1 MPKAQTLFDI
11 FGELTARWPSAV
23 QRLPGIVNPGIGDP
37 ELAVWLAALNNGTG
51 VTNTRFGALEGRVS
65 VEAQLTFDNA
75 QAGYAGVPDAFPFV
89 IASMP
94 DVEFRIQTLLTPK
107 YAQLFATL
115 SETGVEVVLEGVP
128 VEIRL
133 PAGLVQPVEADPAE
147 VEVGAF
153 TPGSLD
159 ALKVVYRRND
169 STSIFV
175 HIRLI
180 MTTDHEFMIRPAV
193 PINFGRCLFSEAPI
207 KALHNFH
214 LIPSPSLSPRNDEWI
229 RHSVK
234 PWLPDMT
241 GPLDGLFSARAID
254 IDETAPPFDD
264 FVEKLHS
271 HGEREGEAEFVLDDV
286 VVPFFSPYVIPIPRH
301 ITIGVRRR
309 ILRDDDLADA
319 FAFSAAPVKI
329 TFCKDPEWRVIVNSL
344 FYKSL
349 PAEDLSA
356 DLGLS
361 FSAVIVRSDEPSP
374 SHGFEVSLGDHYTVL
389 AGYRRNFTS
398 SNGLPDPGTGAE
410 AAINALLHWE
420 IATIAIDIMAF
431 RIGYSLGRA
440 IGEDKGVGDCLE
452 VTADLFVSMPPTGSD
467 TSFFKMRGLDGQPV
481 KFAVEGVGWKQ
492 GSFHFEGLAL
502 PDGVAVYFGP
512 VKLIIEEFA
521 LLVESGATYLSFSGG
536 LGLVRPKGFSGS
548 IVFKRLRFRVQGNPN
563 APRFNLDGFFVDLRF
578 GTTLRIGAGGF
589 YSQRPVGTAT
599 IREIGLSGTIGF
611 DISGTGYL
619 FAIDVLSGEIE
630 DPPEKFDYLMFQIA
644 FRGSVPI
651 AWFELRGVRV
661 LFARDMQPLLTAA
674 NEEAHELRYYNWYK
688 ATDPVTVTGDRRLAA
703 WQPRKD
709 SWALGIGLSASLAQ
723 LGKIVELSAF
733 VLSVSGDDE
742 NGLLI
747 VAEAYLLKN
756 EQPVAFA
763 AVQWDG
769 KNDRFSMLIGVNL
782 TPKHFLKRTPDWI
795 DQIGKLSG
803 TLFICNN
810 PVVVALG
817 RLSDTRTWFSLTFD
831 FDLWARILV
840 QFGICFEYSEAPNGG
855 KGFGF
860 IARLEG
866 TINGG
871 IVKVNFNA
879 GFGGVFAVFT
889 TASNDY
895 AAAFWIEAGLRIVLF
910 KFLRFGISARAEF
923 RNVGAEPSR
932 GELRAQIRLETPWY
946 LPDVTWTFDA
956 TFGTL
961 DAAGLAVA
969 ASALRSSMAIDGA
982 RQKGQV
988 VHVER
993 IDPTW
998 TGEGVGRTLSVRE
1011 LRTMAL
1017 DEAGRLARFTGDPEA
1032 VPIATDSCLSL
1043 EFSVAV
1049 NDYIGVG
1056 GAASGQGDQ
1065 SAGDLLLNYDLI
1077 GLAVRRRARFGQ
1089 DRNWYPL
1096 QQKVELTA
1104 DFSDPGGV
1112 DLSGTFEAQQLTLF
1126 WSKDLQIE
1134 GQTASKKLL
1143 LNARTPYDFQTKNPE
1158 TDEETVKNDPAW
1170 PCCGGKQV
1178 YRVHELLFR
1187 NEAPGAEIDAY
1198 RLYSQSQSRFRF
1210 ATEAYAFPVNFG
1222 TVLPPNTIVAVAT
1235 RLEPGLVFRADFA
1248 ENAALCVFRLFWN
1261 NSQVTLQLV
1270 GFDSTG
1276 RQAGTLIVPPK
1287 QDFQD
1292 VVLPIDGPVRRVEAR
1307 AVFPHASPSAVSVA
1321 AHAVSTQPGPPVLAV
1336 DRAGYVDLRGYLDYL
1351 LGLEACN
1358 SGSDEFQNG
1367 YSGRGAVAFLPNYE
1381 YEVAVNTRITV
1392 THPSQPAESAEILE
1406 YVYFRTKGL
1415 PGLNAVE
1422 TVGDEVAPYVRS
1434 AYDGG
1439 RGALYRE
1446 EPVVLAFTEDFHV
1459 AVPIAQRPGGS
1470 AEEHTRLLRM
1480 QLVVHPV
1487 IAPKAGT
1494 PFTATA
1500 KDWIVDHRGTFVS
1513 DPVGPF
1519 RDLSSNGLTLAT
1531 AMRSVNP
1538 FRGRLAVLT
1547 NRPGASCPLTDPLD
1561 VVGTTLI
1568 APPQGET
1575 DPDDPSKSLWPS
1587 GLAYTATVRPE
1598 ASGFVNRRSFIAE
1611 DLTAMSFAFDTTAG
1625 GRSTWRVVDGA
1636 IETTADGGRRF
1647 GIFGDST
1654 WNHLTFEVTIAAAGQ
1669 MAGVGVALPD
1679 GFIPTRGLFAVVSPE
1694 GQGHRLAIHRRTAGS
1709 EFTELTGLPVPPMA
1723 DPDAPILL
1731 IVTAFDDRLRA
1742 SVGETIVEVER
1753 DEMREGRA
1761 CLVADGAVRFQSL
1774 EVTGLEIYRFPFQ
1787 TSRYR
1792 SFDEHIQSFDGAMD
1806 VIGADALGAGTTT
1819 ATVAQLLGQTSS
1831 EIAIAMRPDEDASA
1845 RQSLFER
1852 WVAALGLPLR
1862 DEVDALEFSR
1872 FVVGGTTGLML
1883 IESSEPIDFSQE
1895 IRVELSRRDQG
1906 SLPPV
1911 VGPVAGVADRITRR
1925 KARIREE
1932 LRRVLEVDASAAAR
1946 RPRRNPLRD
1955 VTRHET
1961 HLEVRLDLDAIDG
1974 PAGRLRVV
1982 EAAGKKLQRK
1992 LIVYAFR
1999 LPPGAT
2005 GEVSVRAVKTDE
2017 IVLGPCHSS
2026 LVSPELANLPAGAF
2040 ALVAPDFNLVLGT
2053 FIAGHVWTPLPVTVL
2068 QDASARRA
2076 LLIPATSL
2084 APGTYRLTL
2093 TLDRQRWPT
2102 QDPADELNRYT
2113 RSQTLQLEL
2122 E

>member
-11 FGELTARWPSAV
+11 FGEFTERWPSAI
-23 QRLPGIVNPGIGDP
+23 QREPGILNPGISDP
-37 ELAVWLAALNNGTG
+37 EIAAWLAALNNGTG
-51 VTNTRFGALEGRVS
+51 VSNTRFGAIDGRVS

-75 QAGYAGVPDAFPFV
+75 QASYAGSPDAFPFV

-107 YAQLFATL
+107 FAQLFATL
-115 SETGVEVVLEGVP
+115 SDTGVEVVLEGLP

-159 ALKVVYRRND
+159 AVKVVYRRFD
-169 STSIFV
+169 PTSIFV
-175 HIRLI
+175 HIRLV
-180 MTTDHEFMIRPAV
+180 MTSDHEFMIRPAV

-214 LIPSPSLSPRNDEWI
+214 LIPSPSLSPRNDEWV

-264 FVEKLHS
+264 LTEKLHS

-301 ITIGVRRR
+301 LTIGVRRR

-329 TFCKDPEWRVIVNSL
+329 TFCKDPEWKVIVNSL

-349 PAEDLSA
+349 PAEDLA
-356 DLGLS
+356 TDLGLS
-361 FSAVIVRSDEPSP
+361 FSAVIVRSNEPSP

-420 IATIAIDIMAF
+420 IATIQIDIMAF
-431 RIGYSLGRA
+431 RVGYSLGRA

-481 KFAVEGVGWKQ
+481 KFAVEGVGWRL

-502 PDGVAVYFGP
+502 PDGVGVYFGP
-512 VKLIIEEFA
+512 IKLIIEEFA
-521 LLVESGATYLSFSGG
+521 LVVESGATYLSFSGG

-548 IVFKRLRFRVQGNPN
+548 IVFKRMRFRVQGNPN
-563 APRFNLDGFFVDLRF
+563 APRFNLDGFFIDLRF
-578 GTTLRIGAGGF
+578 GKTLRIGAGGF
-589 YSQRPVGTAT
+589 YSEKQVGSAT
-599 IREIGLSGTIGF
+599 VKEIGLSGTIGF
-611 DISGTGYL
+611 EISGTGYL
-619 FAIDVLSGEIE
+619 FAIDVLSGEMTDGAE
-630 DPPEKFDYLMFQIA
+630 RFDYLMFQIA

-661 LFARDMQPLLTAA
+661 LFARDMQPLLTPA

-688 ATDPVTVTGDRRLAA
+688 GTDPVTVTGDRRLAA

-756 EQPVAFA
+756 EKPVAFA

-831 FDLWARILV
+831 FDVWARILI

-910 KFLRFGISARAEF
+910 RFLRFGISARAEF

-982 RQKGQV
+982 RHKGQI

-1017 DEAGRLARFTGDPEA
+1017 DEAGRLARFAANAEA
-1032 VPIATDSCLSL
+1032 IPIATDSCLSL

-1049 NDYIGVG
+1049 NDDINVG

-1077 GLAVRRRARFGQ
+1077 GVAVRRRQRFGQ

-1096 QQKVELTA
+1096 QQKVELAA
-1104 DFSDPGGV
+1104 DFSDPSGV
-1112 DLSGTFEAQQLTLF
+1112 DLSGTFEAQQLTMF
-1126 WSKDLQIE
+1126 WSKDVLIE
-1134 GQTASKKLL
+1134 GQTASKTLL
-1143 LNARTPYDFQTKNPE
+1143 INARTPYDFQTKNPE

-1170 PCCGGKQV
+1170 PCCGRKVG
-1178 YRVHELLFR
+1178 YRVHDLLFR
-1187 NEAPGAEIDAY
+1187 SEAPGADIEGY
-1198 RLYSQSQSRFRF
+1198 RRYSQSQSRFRF
-1210 ATEAYAFPVNFG
+1210 VTRAYAFPVNFG
-1222 TVLPPNTIVAVAT
+1222 SVLPPNTIVAVAT
-1235 RLEPGLVFRADFA
+1235 ELQPGVVFRADFA
-1248 ENAALCVFRLFWN
+1248 ENAALCLFRLFWN
-1261 NSQVTLQLV
+1261 HAQVTLQLV
-1270 GFDSTG
+1270 GFDRTG
-1276 RQAGTLIVPPK
+1276 RQVGALVVPPK
-1287 QDFQD
+1287 PDFQD
-1292 VVLPIDGPVRRVEAR
+1292 VVLPIDGPARRVEAR
-1307 AVFPHASPSAVSVA
+1307 AIFPHTASSGLGHSTL
-1321 AHAVSTQPGPPVLAV
+1321 AVSTQPGSPVLAV

-1351 LGLEACN
+1351 LGLEACH

-1392 THPSQPAESAEILE
+1392 THPSQPSESAEVVE

-1422 TVGDEVAPYVRS
+1422 TVGDEVQPYVRS

-1446 EPVVLAFTEDFHV
+1446 EPVILAFTEDFHV
-1459 AVPIAQRPGGS
+1459 AVPLTQRPGGTS
-1470 AEEHTRLLRM
+1470 EEHTRLLRM
-1480 QLVVHPV
+1480 QLVVRPV
-1487 IAPKAGT
+1487 VALAAGT

-1519 RDLSSNGLTLAT
+1519 RDIFSNGFTRAT

-1538 FRGRLAVLT
+1538 FRGRLAGLT

-1568 APPQGET
+1568 ALPQGAT
-1575 DPDDPSKSLWPS
+1575 DPDDPTKSLWPS

-1598 ASGFVNRRSFIAE
+1598 ASGFVDRASFIAE
-1611 DLTAMSFAFDTTAG
+1611 DLTAMSFAFDTAAG
-1625 GRSTWRVVDGA
+1625 GRSTWSVVDGT

-1647 GIFGDST
+1647 GIFGDPT
-1654 WNHLTFEVTIAAAGQ
+1654 WNHLTFEVSLAAVGQ

-1679 GFIPTRGLFAVVSPE
+1679 GFIPARGLFAVVSPD
-1694 GQGHRLAIHRRTAGS
+1694 GAGHRLAICRRTAGS
-1709 EFTELTGLPVPPMA
+1709 EFAELKSLPIPPLP

-1753 DEMREGRA
+1753 DEMRDGRA

-1774 EVTGLEIYRFPFQ
+1774 KVTGLEIYRFPFQ

-1792 SFDEHIQSFDGAMD
+1792 SFDDHIQSFDGAID
-1806 VIGADALGAGTTT
+1806 VIVPDALGAGTTSS
-1819 ATVAQLLGQTSS
+1819 TVAAMLSATSS
-1831 EIAIAMRPDEDASA
+1831 EIAAAMQPDGDAAA

-1862 DEVDALEFSR
+1862 DEVDALELSR
-1872 FVVGGTTGLML
+1872 FVAGGTSGLLL
-1883 IESSEPIDFSQE
+1883 IESPEPMDFSQE
-1895 IRVELSRRDQG
+1895 IKIELSRRDHG

-1911 VGPVAGVADRITRR
+1911 VGPVGDTVDRLSRR
-1925 KARIREE
+1925 KARIRED
-1932 LRRVLEVDASAAAR
+1932 LKHVLEADASPADR

-1974 PAGRLRVV
+1974 PAGRLLVV
-1982 EAAGKKLQRK
+1982 EAAGKKLQPK

-1999 LPPGAT
+1999 LKPGAS
-2005 GEVSVRAVKTDE
+2005 GEVTVRAIKTDE
-2017 IVLGPCHSS
+2017 IVLRAGHSS
-2026 LVSPELANLPAGAF
+2026 LVSPALANLPAGAF
-2040 ALVAPDFNLVLGT
+2040 ALVAPDFEVVLGT
-2053 FIAGHVWTPLPVTVL
+2053 LIPGHVWTPVPVNVL
-2068 QDASARRA
+2068 QDASGQRA
-2076 LLIPATSL
+2076 LLIPSAAL
-2084 APGTYRLTL
+2084 VPGTYRLAL

-2102 QDPADELNRYT
+2102 QDPPDELNRYT
-2113 RSQTLQLEL
+2113 RSQTLQLEW